1 MHIFHLKI
9 TIIIW
14 DTEVH
19 FIMFRVMPK
28 TRLAFSKFC
37 FENHFIDP
45 FTPRPPLGE
54 FIATLT
60 FNCGRNFVVS
70 PIKWNLF
77 RRTFVPGLAIAITDQ
92 EIMWWELVKWSPQ
105 GKCFDLWP
113 NSLNQLFK
121 EMYKDRFREFVCGL
135 GLSKHDAP
143 RSTPL
148 NYSKLFPVH
157 PGIA

>member
-1 MHIFHLKI
+1 MIDKPKSCSKLIKSGTKRSSVELAMHIFHLKI

-77 RRTFVPGLAIAITDQ
+77 RRTFVPGLARAITDQ

-105 GKCFDLWP
+105 GNLIFDQILSTNCSKKCI
-113 NSLNQLFK
+113 K
-121 EMYKDRFREFVCGL
+121 IGL
-135 GLSKHDAP
+135 GNFFVDW
-143 RSTPL
+143 
-148 NYSKLFPVH
+148 
-157 PGIA
+157 G